1 MGQKRTKRKSVIK
14 ENENENANEIESSS
28 NVVHDTTNKRVAL
41 VEILAQ
47 HKEEENILN
56 KDKIK
61 FKVM

>member
-14 ENENENANEIESSS
+14 ENENENANAIESSS

-61 FKVM
+61 FEVM

>member
-1 MGQKRTKRKSVIK
+1 MGQKITKRKSVIK
-14 ENENENANEIESSS
+14 ENENANAIESSS